1 MASGSDVLAMIERM
15 LGDTRG
21 ELDTVSA
28 RLERKSGE
36 LERLRQS
43 ELGVYAV
50 LARFRLREIES
61 TALASELDETAR
73 QVKEVLAQR
82 AEAQVAVG
90 NDLAA
95 AQDKLAKL
103 EQDRTAQHGVVEA
116 AEKAVDAAEID
127 AQSHLK
133 TDANYRAKLAVA
145 EASDKVAD
153 VTEEKA
159 HAAQTDRVE
168 KGKPYEADPLF
179 AYLWARRYG
188 TSQYRAFGFPRLL
201 DRWVA
206 RVVDYEPLRRNYW
219 MLSELPARFEEHAQ
233 RMRERADDDV
243 AAVRAVEL
251 EAAKAAGVPERE
263 AELAKAEHAL
273 AAIDEAIKQC
283 EAEMAALVQKRG
295 EFASGVDEHSRRCT
309 ELLAETFRR
318 EKMKTLRERA
328 TLTQSPEDDAAID
341 QLAAIRAE
349 LPRLEEEVARLS
361 ALHDTQRDRTA
372 KLEEVRQRF
381 KEHRYDAVTSEFV
394 NGALIA
400 ALFSQLLAGTVGVPG
415 LWEALA
421 KQHRHRQLGA
431 DPGFGSGRF
440 PRGPNPWGGGGLGGG
455 FGGRRGGGGFGG
467 GGFRGG
473 GGFGGG
479 GFRTGGGF

>member
-1 MASGSDVLAMIERM
+1 MSSGSDVLAMIERM

-21 ELDTVSA
+21 ELDTVNA
-28 RLERKSGE
+28 RLERMSGE
-36 LERLRQS
+36 LERVRQS

-61 TALASELDETAR
+61 GELTSELDDTAR

-82 AEAQVAVG
+82 AEAQVALG
-90 NDLAA
+90 KELAA
-95 AQDKLAKL
+95 AQEGLAKL
-103 EQDRTAQHGVVEA
+103 EQDRTAQHGLVEA
-116 AEKAVDAAEID
+116 AEKAVDAAEAD
-127 AQSHLK
+127 AQGHLK
-133 TDANYRAKLAVA
+133 VDANYGTKLAAA

-153 VTEEKA
+153 VTEEKSQ
-159 HAAQTDRVE
+159 AAQTDRVE

-179 AYLWARRYG
+179 AYLWARGYG
-188 TSQYRAFGFPRLL
+188 TSQYRAFGFTRLL

-206 RVVDYEPLRRNYW
+206 RVVAYEPLRRNYW
-219 MLSELPARFEEHAQ
+219 MLSELPARFQEHAQ
-233 RMRERADDDV
+233 RMRTVADDDV

-251 EAAKAAGVPERE
+251 VAAKAAGVPERE
-263 AELAKAEHAL
+263 AELGKAEGLL
-273 AAIDEAIKQC
+273 ASIDESIKQR
-283 EAEMAALVQKRG
+283 EAGIAAFVEQRG
-295 EFASGVDEHSRRCT
+295 KFASGVDPHSLRCT

-328 TLTQSPEDDAAID
+328 TQTQSPEDDAAID

-349 LPRLEEEVARLS
+349 MPRLEEEVARLS
-361 ALHDTQRDRTA
+361 ALHDAHRDRTG

-381 KEHRYDAVTSEFV
+381 KEQRYDAVTSEFV

-400 ALFSQLLAGTVGVPG
+400 ALFSQLLAGTLAVPG
-415 LWEALA
+415 LWDALS
-421 KQHRHRQLGA
+421 KQHRHRQLDA

-440 PRGPNPWGGGGLGGG
+440 PRGPNPWGGGGFGGG
-455 FGGRRGGGGFGG
+455 FGGGRGGGGFGG
-467 GGFRGG
+467 GGFGRG

-479 GFRTGGGF
+479 GFRKGGGF

>member
-1 MASGSDVLAMIERM
+1 MSSGNDVLAMIERM

-21 ELDTVSA
+21 ELDTVNA
-28 RLERKSGE
+28 RLERSSGQ
-36 LERLRQS
+36 LEALRQS

-61 TALASELDETAR
+61 AEVATELDDTAR

-82 AEAQVAVG
+82 AEAQVALG
-90 NDLAA
+90 KDLAA
-95 AQDKLAKL
+95 AQEGLAKL
-103 EQDRTAQHGVVEA
+103 EQDRTAQHALVET
-116 AEKAVDAAEID
+116 AEKIVDAAEAD

-133 TDANYRAKLAVA
+133 VDPDYGAKLAA
-145 EASDKVAD
+145 ADASDKVAD
-153 VTEEKA
+153 VTEAKSQ
-159 HAAQTDRVE
+159 AAQTDRVD
-168 KGKPYEADPLF
+168 KGKPYEGDPLF
-179 AYLWARRYG
+179 AYLWARGYG
-188 TSQYRAFGFPRLL
+188 TSQYRALGFSRLL

-219 MLSELPARFEEHAQ
+219 MLSELPARFQEHAQ
-233 RMRERADDDV
+233 RMRKAADDDV
-243 AAVRAVEL
+243 AAVREVEL
-251 EAAKAAGVPERE
+251 IAAKAAGVPERE
-263 AELAKAEHAL
+263 AELGKAEGAL
-273 AAIDEAIKQC
+273 ASIDETIKQR
-283 EAEMAALVQKRG
+283 EAEIAALVEQRG
-295 EFASGVDEHSRRCT
+295 KFASGVDEHSQRCT

-328 TLTQSPEDDAAID
+328 TQTQSPEDDAAID

-349 LPRLEEEVARLS
+349 MPRLEEEVARLS
-361 ALHDTQRDRTA
+361 ALHDTHRDRTG

-381 KEHRYDAVTSEFV
+381 KEQRYDAVTSEFV

-400 ALFSQLLAGTVGVPG
+400 ALFTQLLSGTLGVPG
-415 LWEALA
+415 LWDALS

-440 PRGPNPWGGGGLGGG
+440 PRGPNPWGGGFGGG
-455 FGGRRGGGGFGG
+455 GGRGGGGFGG
-467 GGFRGG
+467 GGFGRG

-479 GFRTGGGF
+479 GFRKGGGF